1 MSSHSDSFA
10 ASGSSPQP
18 DFVVENHGSIFLLQL
33 LSPAANDWVAK
44 NLPED
49 HLTFGHAIAVEHRF
63 IADIVRGA
71 QNDGLVVR

>member
-10 ASGSSPQP
+10 ASGSSPQS
-18 DFVVENHGSIFLLQL
+18 DFLVENHGTVFLLRPL
-33 LSPAANDWVAK
+33 TPAANAWVK
-44 NLPED
+44 ENLPEN

-63 IADIVRGA
+63 IVDVVRGA